1 MESISESMN
10 DSNKSHSSSINS
22 LHPSE
27 PASTPTHDS
36 PTVSI
41 PPSPRKESTPSLT
54 SHTSRKQSVLGP
66 SAPRPF
72 FSYVPPPHPQKVP
85 LALNKFILYENRTRF
100 YVVASN
106 TSDSR
111 HRIMKIDRTAP
122 QEELVVQED
131 EAVYTGKQMS
141 GVLKMLEDGNRAS
154 GGLGK
159 ARVIFGIAGESCR
172 HYFL

>member
-1 MESISESMN
+1 MIPETSREVNDDGLRLPELTTAPNSISPN
-10 DSNKSHSSSINS
+10 
-22 LHPSE
+22 
-27 PASTPTHDS
+27 
-36 PTVSI
+36 VSV
-41 PPSPRKESTPSLT
+41 PPSPRKESTPSVA
-54 SHTSRKQSVLGP
+54 SHASRKQNVQWP
-66 SAPRPF
+66 PVPRPSL
-72 FSYVPPPHPQKVP
+72 SYVPSTKSQKGP

-111 HRIMKIDRTAP
+111 HTIMKIDRTAP

-159 ARVIFGIAGESCR
+159 ARVIFGIAGTSISE
-172 HYFL
+172 FLSR